1 MSCIT
6 LDVDLQL
13 RPAVSEDNAEEHKES
28 LTPAQQ
34 FCQSPWVRD
43 QGKILG
49 IESDWEPFKNHA
61 VSKTLAYKSTLM
73 EE

>member
-13 RPAVSEDNAEEHKES
+13 RPAVSEDNAEEHKDS

-49 IESDWEPFKNHA
+49 IESDWEPFENHA
-61 VSKTLAYKSTLM
+61 VSKT
-73 EE
+73 

>member
-1 MSCIT
+1 MSCIA

-43 QGKILG
+43 QGNSLG
-49 IESDWEPFKNHA
+49 IESDWEPFENHA
-61 VSKTLAYKSTLM
+61 VSKT
-73 EE
+73 